1 MITRE
6 ELLKS
11 PDYWFE
17 AAQNDLFAEVKQY
30 LDKENISQTE
40 LAEKLNV
47 SKGYISQIMNGNAN
61 FTMKKLIAFFISIGR
76 VPQVE
81 YLDFEEVI
89 KKDKIKKERL
99 NSDLKGG
106 IIISNRFKNSFSNP
120 LDIKKDA
127 EKRLKKLPFEINS
140 EMDESAA

>member
-30 LDKENISQTE
+30 LDRENITQTE
-40 LAEKLNV
+40 LAERLNV

-61 FTMKKLIAFFISIGR
+61 FTLKKLVDFFISIGK
-76 VPQVE
+76 VPQVK
-81 YLDFEEVI
+81 YLDFEEI
-89 KKDKIKKERL
+89 LENDNTKRE
-99 NSDLKGG
+99 SLKSNLVEG
-106 IIISNRFKNSFSNP
+106 IVISNRFKNPSSNTIIKE
-120 LDIKKDA
+120 DIK
-127 EKRLKKLPFEINS
+127 RHLTKLPFEFNL

>member
-17 AAQNDLFAEVKQY
+17 AAQNDLYAEVKQY
-30 LDKENISQTE
+30 LDKKNISQSE

-61 FTMKKLIAFFISIGR
+61 FTMKKLIEFFISIGS
-76 VPQVE
+76 VPQIE
-81 YLDFEEVI
+81 YVDFEEVTT
-89 KKDKIKKERL
+89 KDKSKK
-99 NSDLKGG
+99 NSLKSNLKKG
-106 IIISNRFKNSFSNP
+106 IVISNRFKNLPPN
-120 LDIKKDA
+120 LTKNTDC
-127 EKRLKKLPFEINS
+127 EKFLKKTPFEINS
-140 EMDESAA
+140 KMDESAA

>member
-61 FTMKKLIAFFISIGR
+61 FTMKKLIEFFISIGR

-89 KKDKIKKERL
+89 KKDSIKKKSL
-99 NSDLKGG
+99 NPDLKGG

-120 LDIKKDA
+120 LDIKKVA

>member
-61 FTMKKLIAFFISIGR
+61 FTMKKLIEFFISIR
-76 VPQVE
+76 RIPKIK

-89 KKDKIKKERL
+89 KKDKSKQESL
-99 NSDLKGG
+99 NPELRGG
-106 IIISNRFKNSFSNP
+106 IIISNRFKNPSSNTI
-120 LDIKKDA
+120 IKKGT
-127 EKRLKKLPFEINS
+127 EKYLKKLPFETNS